1 MLWSCWVVKLALERN
16 SATPNKTYSIR
27 IEIGLESLR
36 RKLDEAAVDG
46 AGSRYRGNTKL
57 AASKLSAP
65 NVGIGELGF
74 YALEESVLL
83 PDPPARLRYLYR
95 C

>member
-1 MLWSCWVVKLALERN
+1 MKLALERN

-27 IEIGLESLR
+27 IKIGLENLR
-36 RKLDEAAVDG
+36 RKLDGAAING
-46 AGSRYRGNTKL
+46 AGSRYKGNTRL

-65 NVGIGELGF
+65 NVAIGELGF
-74 YALEESVLL
+74 YALEEFVLL

-95 C
+95 CRKSKIQ